1 MSGHV
6 FHPGHDE
13 LHGVTVVV
21 STHDGRTYLG
31 RWHERGTRGVVMHDV
46 AIHDPAAMPAPL
58 DAWLAKQHKF
68 GVAAT
73 AKLVVVQERD
83 VASVRPFSE
92 EP

>member
-1 MSGHV
+1 
-6 FHPGHDE
+6 
-13 LHGVTVVV
+13 
-21 STHDGRTYLG
+21 
-31 RWHERGTRGVVMHDV
+31 MHDV